1 MFKKASQHLKGMA
14 TGFIDN
20 AITGGINKFTS
31 GFPGKIKGNQAKVA
45 AELLK
50 KSPLEISD
58 SPSEKI
64 SRDPLQ
70 FSYLQYPVDLN
81 SSEQGH
87 YILFRAISNEYN
99 NDLGDLAIANKLGN
113 NVTKTALGDFDEGT
127 PDVVNFRSLL
137 SKKGQ
142 TVKPLKVQNSVQST
156 FPTHSRTTAAIALYM
171 PPGVTVDY
179 KMSYDIASTDA
190 SGTVARALGRAKS
203 ADNTAGMIREFAEGV
218 KGTLVGVGKTMLDD
232 IGQGLGAGEP
242 ARLVGKAFGVAINPH
257 EEQFFE
263 KPDFRSFSYDFE
275 FWPRN
280 EKEANEVE
288 KIIFLFKYHM
298 HPSVDTK
305 TSGGRLFK
313 VPSEFE
319 IDYCHLGDNNTHLN
333 RISRCVLKDMSVSYG
348 PEEQFSTFTPDNR
361 GAMPVTHK
369 LSLTFQET
377 TFITKEH
384 IYEGY

>member
-81 SSEQGH
+81 SDEQGH

-99 NDLGDLAIANKLGN
+99 NELGDLAIANKLGN
-113 NVTKTALGDFDEGT
+113 NVSKTALGDYDEGT
-127 PDVVNFRSLL
+127 PDVVDFRSLL

-142 TVKPLKVQNSVQST
+142 AVKPLRVQNSVQSH

-179 KMSYDIASTDA
+179 KMSYDIASTDGA
-190 SGTVARALGRAKS
+190 GQVARALGKAKAADETS
-203 ADNTAGMIREFAEGV
+203 AAIREFASGV
-218 KGTLVGVGKTMLDD
+218 KGTLIGMGKGLIDD
-232 IGQGLGAGEP
+232 IGQGLSAG
-242 ARLVGKAFGVAINPH
+242 
-257 EEQFFE
+257 
-263 KPDFRSFSYDFE
+263 
-275 FWPRN
+275 
-280 EKEANEVE
+280 
-288 KIIFLFKYHM
+288 
-298 HPSVDTK
+298 
-305 TSGGRLFK
+305 
-313 VPSEFE
+313 
-319 IDYCHLGDNNTHLN
+319 
-333 RISRCVLKDMSVSYG
+333 
-348 PEEQFSTFTPDNR
+348 
-361 GAMPVTHK
+361 
-369 LSLTFQET
+369 
-377 TFITKEH
+377 
-384 IYEGY
+384 

>member
-1 MFKKASQHLKGMA
+1 
-14 TGFIDN
+14 
-20 AITGGINKFTS
+20 
-31 GFPGKIKGNQAKVA
+31 
-45 AELLK
+45 
-50 KSPLEISD
+50 
-58 SPSEKI
+58 
-64 SRDPLQ
+64 
-70 FSYLQYPVDLN
+70 
-81 SSEQGH
+81 
-87 YILFRAISNEYN
+87 
-99 NDLGDLAIANKLGN
+99 
-113 NVTKTALGDFDEGT
+113 
-127 PDVVNFRSLL
+127 
-137 SKKGQ
+137 
-142 TVKPLKVQNSVQST
+142 
-156 FPTHSRTTAAIALYM
+156 M

-179 KMSYDIASTDA
+179 KMSYDIASTDGA
-190 SGTVARALGRAKS
+190 GQVARALGKAKAADETS
-203 ADNTAGMIREFAEGV
+203 AAIREFASGV
-218 KGTLVGVGKTMLDD
+218 KGTLIGMGKGMIDD
-232 IGQGLGAGEP
+232 IGQGLSAGEP
-242 ARLVGKAFGVAINPH
+242 ARLLGKAFGVAINPH